1 MRLTQPWNPSW
12 LRVVSHEN
20 HAASPPVAR
29 LTTVEGPLSETHL
42 QHLSFILLSSVM
54 SPVTIYDTTLRDG
67 TQGTGISFS
76 TLDKIRVAE
85 RLDQFG
91 VHYIE
96 GGWPGSN
103 PKDAAFFQEAAKRT
117 WKTAKITAFGMTR
130 RGKIKVEDD
139 AQVQMLLD
147 ASTPVV
153 TIVGKTWPLHVTEVF
168 RVSLEENLAMIS
180 DTVAYLKS
188 HGREVLYDA
197 EHFFD
202 SFKEDPEYSLKT
214 IQAAK
219 DAGAD
224 MIVLCETNG
233 GALPEFVEEVTRKVV
248 ETLGCPIGIHTHNDG
263 GVGVANALAAVRAG
277 ACQVQGTIN
286 GYGERVGNC
295 NLVTVMPT
303 LQLKMGIDVGVD
315 LTHLRDLAHF
325 VDELANVPHDIRA
338 PYVGMAA
345 FTHKGGL
352 HVHAVQKL
360 ARTYEHV
367 DPDLV
372 GNERI
377 ITISDMSGQSNIL
390 VKAEG
395 MGMPLEKGSDDVQK
409 ILAEVKRLESE
420 GYEFEAAEA
429 SFELLIR
436 RQLGEAVKF
445 FEPLEYHTTHRF
457 HFDSDYENT
466 EATVKL
472 RIGDEN
478 VYTVDEGDGP
488 VNALDMALRKA
499 LVPIFP
505 EIAQM
510 VLLDYKVRI
519 IDSRSGSAAKTR
531 VLVVSGDG
539 DTSWGTVGVST
550 NIINASW
557 LALIDSI
564 EYFLLK
570 QKGKA

>member
-1 MRLTQPWNPSW
+1 
-12 LRVVSHEN
+12 
-20 HAASPPVAR
+20 
-29 LTTVEGPLSETHL
+29 
-42 QHLSFILLSSVM
+42 M
-54 SPVTIYDTTLRDG
+54 SQVTIYDTTLRDG

-85 RLDQFG
+85 RLDEFG

-117 WKTAKITAFGMTR
+117 WKHAKITAFGMTR

-139 AQVQMLLD
+139 PQVQMLLD
-147 ASTPVV
+147 AQTPVV
-153 TIVGKTWPLHVTEVF
+153 TVVGKTWPLHVTEVF
-168 RVSLEENLAMIS
+168 QVSLEENLAMIA
-180 DTVAYLKS
+180 DTVAYLKK

-214 IQAAK
+214 IQAAT

-224 MIVLCETNG
+224 LVVLCETNG
-233 GALPEFVEEVTRKVV
+233 GALPDFVAEVTRQAVAK
-248 ETLGCPIGIHTHNDG
+248 LGRPVGIHTHNDG
-263 GVGVANALAAVRAG
+263 GVGVANALAAVQAG

-295 NLVTVMPT
+295 NLITVMPT
-303 LQLKMGIDVGVD
+303 LQLKMGIDLGLD
-315 LTHLRDLAHF
+315 LTRLRDLAHF

-338 PYVGMAA
+338 PYVGVAA

-367 DPDLV
+367 DPELV
-372 GNERI
+372 GNERV
-377 ITISDMSGQSNIL
+377 ITISDMSGQSNVL
-390 VKAEG
+390 VKAAALG
-395 MGMPLEKGSDDVQK
+395 LPLMKGSPEVQE

-436 RQLGEAVKF
+436 RLLGQTTAC
-445 FEPLEYHTTHRF
+445 FELMEFHTTHRCRAGA
-457 HFDSDYENT
+457 SVETN

-472 RIGDEN
+472 RVNGQPE
-478 VYTVDEGDGP
+478 YTVDEGDGP
-488 VNALDMALRKA
+488 VNALDKALRKA
-499 LVPIFP
+499 LLPHFP
-505 EIAQM
+505 AIAA
-510 VLLDYKVRI
+510 VRLADYKVRI
-519 IDSRSGSAAKTR
+519 IDSGSGTAAKTR
-531 VLVVSGDG
+531 VLVVSSDG
-539 DTSWGTVGVST
+539 HQTWGTVGVST
-550 NIINASW
+550 NVIDASW
-557 LALIDSI
+557 QALVDSL
-564 EYFLLK
+564 EFYLLK
-570 QKGKA
+570 QLGAS